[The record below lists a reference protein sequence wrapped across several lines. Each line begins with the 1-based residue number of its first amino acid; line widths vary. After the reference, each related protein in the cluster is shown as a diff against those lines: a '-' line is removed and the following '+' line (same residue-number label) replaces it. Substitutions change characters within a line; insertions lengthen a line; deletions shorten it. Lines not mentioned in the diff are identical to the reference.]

1 MVTDPQQAC
10 FEAGIKF
17 GSLYHQFAGTPVSPD
32 STRSLETAIAD
43 SIENQPH
50 CAAVTVD
57 VDDEAVAADIAHEN
71 GYTELSGHLM
81 EVEMRI
87 EYEAV
92 TVRTRMEMEDGYPL
106 MKLVAVEA
114 GSGETE
120 TADDDASQNTG
131 DDNASQNTE
140 DDNANQTDDADA
152 DTDGTVADAE
162 P

>member
-120 TADDDASQNTG
+120 TADH
-131 DDNASQNTE
+131 NASEETA
-140 DDNANQTDDADA
+140 DHNASEAADA
-152 DTDGTVADAE
+152 DDTDGAVADTE